1 MRLHKYDSPDEY
13 KEIQTTWNKRK
24 INMVWVKRDVI
35 EVIAG
40 YIRKNLPAP
49 KFGICHG
56 TRRGVE
62 QVWFRELLGIEVIGT
77 EISDT
82 ASEFPHTIQWDFHDV
97 KDEWMRNVD
106 FIYSNSLDHSHSPR
120 ECIAGWMGC
129 LRPGGFCFIEWTE
142 WDHGDGHVNALDCFG
157 ASIAEV
163 RDFLPS
169 VHDEIVIGEEH
180 SVFVLRRED
189 EG

>member
-24 INMVWVKRDVI
+24 INMVWVKRDAI

-97 KDEWMRNVD
+97 KDEWMGNVD